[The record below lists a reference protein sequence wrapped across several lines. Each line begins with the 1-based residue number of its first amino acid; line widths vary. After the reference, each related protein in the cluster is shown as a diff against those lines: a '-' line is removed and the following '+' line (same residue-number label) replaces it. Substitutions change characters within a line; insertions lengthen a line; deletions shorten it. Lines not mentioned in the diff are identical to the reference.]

1 MIETLTAVPWI
12 ETLERDFRAI
22 ARYDHSVAVPHLG
35 TLFRDDP
42 DTAIG
47 QAQRHLAAI
56 YGVPFAYPSTNG
68 TSMLNTLAL
77 MAVLQPGDSVLI
89 QRDSHVSVFAPL
101 VHLGLRPVY
110 CTPRYDAAIGVPL
123 GITPAQLRQS
133 LEDHPDV
140 RAVVLTYPNYFGIAT
155 DIHGCADVARAYG
168 VPLIVDAAHGAHLA
182 FHPDLPTPAERTSA
196 AIVTQSTH
204 KTCGALGQSSVALF
218 NDTAYVDRFYEMV
231 NHLGFVSTSFS
242 SVILMTLFQSVH
254 ALAERGREVIGERL
268 AMAAWAR
275 AAINAIDGLS
285 CFGAEAYQAGF
296 VGFDP
301 LRVTVNVSGLG
312 CTGFAVERE
321 LYRHGHYP
329 EFATLDNVLF
339 LLTIGTEWEEIEHL
353 VASLRAIAAT
363 MPRVRPA
370 ALPEFPVQSRQ
381 VMAPREVFFSRH
393 RRRVAAEEAV
403 GMVAAETIATYPPG
417 AAIIVAG
424 EEVTEEIVAF
434 LQTVRAHGGHLKGAS
449 DPDLATLLVIGDA

>member
-1 MIETLTAVPWI
+1 MLDTRVSAPWV

-47 QAQRHLAAI
+47 QAHRHLAAI
-56 YGVPFAYPSTNG
+56 YGVPFAYASTNG

-77 MAVLQPGDSVLI
+77 MTVAHPGDTVLI

-101 VHLGLRPVY
+101 IHVGLRPVY
-110 CTPRYDAAIGVPL
+110 CTPRYDAEIGVPL
-123 GITPAQLRQS
+123 GITPVQLRQS
-133 LEDHPDV
+133 LDAHPDV
-140 RAVVLTYPNYFGIAT
+140 RAIVLTYPNYFGIAT
-155 DIHGCADVARAYG
+155 DIRGCADVARAYG

-182 FHPDLPTPAERTSA
+182 FHPDLPTPAERTGA

-218 NDTAYVDRFYEMV
+218 NDLAYVDRFYEMV
-231 NHLGFVSTSFS
+231 NNLGFVSTSFS
-242 SVILMTLFQSVH
+242 SVILMTLFQSVQ
-254 ALAERGREVIGERL
+254 ALAERGRAVIAQRL

-285 CFGAEAYQAGF
+285 CFGAEAYQDGF

-301 LRVTVNVSGLG
+301 LRITVNVSRLG
-312 CTGFAVERE
+312 STGFAVERA
-321 LYRHGHYP
+321 LYEYGHYP

-339 LLTIGTEWEEIEHL
+339 LLTIGTAWEE
-353 VASLRAIAAT
+353 SNT
-363 MPRVRPA
+363 SSPPC
-370 ALPEFPVQSRQ
+370 
-381 VMAPREVFFSRH
+381 APS
-393 RRRVAAEEAV
+393 
-403 GMVAAETIATYPPG
+403 PPG
-417 AAIIVAG
+417 CTG
-424 EEVTEEIVAF
+424 
-434 LQTVRAHGGHLKGAS
+434 R
-449 DPDLATLLVIGDA
+449 DPPRSRNSPPNRGR